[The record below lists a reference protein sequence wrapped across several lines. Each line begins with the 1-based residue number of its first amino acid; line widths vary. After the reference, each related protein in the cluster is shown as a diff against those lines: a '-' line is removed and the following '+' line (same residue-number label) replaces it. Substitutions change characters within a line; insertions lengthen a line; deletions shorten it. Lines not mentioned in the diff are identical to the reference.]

1 MYLQH
6 YFTFFRKI
14 TFLLCFEVHRMPLLM
29 DDAAMQRSIKRIA
42 HEIIEQHQKIDQM
55 MLLGIQTRGVFLA
68 QRIAKELFAIDGVLV
83 PVVAID
89 VKPFRDDLTDK
100 PVIPLP
106 TASTKD
112 KQVILIDD
120 VLFTGRTLRAAMD
133 AVIAMG
139 RPTRIQCAVLIDRGH
154 RELPVTAN
162 FIGKNIATKRTERVF
177 VKFVEQDGV
186 DRVELD

>member
-1 MYLQH
+1 
-6 YFTFFRKI
+6 
-14 TFLLCFEVHRMPLLM
+14 M

>member
-1 MYLQH
+1 
-6 YFTFFRKI
+6 
-14 TFLLCFEVHRMPLLM
+14 M

-100 PVIPLP
+100 LTIPLP

>member
-1 MYLQH
+1 
-6 YFTFFRKI
+6 
-14 TFLLCFEVHRMPLLM
+14 MPLLM

-100 PVIPLP
+100 LVIPLP

>member
-1 MYLQH
+1 
-6 YFTFFRKI
+6 
-14 TFLLCFEVHRMPLLM
+14 MPLLM
-29 DDAAMQRSIKRIA
+29 DAAAMQRSIRRIA
-42 HEIIEQHQKIDQM
+42 HEIIEQYQQIDSM

-68 QRIAKELFAIDGVLV
+68 QRIAAELSVIDKVQV

-89 VKPFRDDLTDK
+89 VKPFRDDITDK
-100 PVIPLP
+100 LVIQLP
-106 TASTKD
+106 DVSTKD

-133 AVIAMG
+133 AVITMG

-162 FIGKNIATKRTERVF
+162 FVGKNIATKRAERVF
-177 VKFVEQDGV
+177 VQFIEQDGV

>member
-6 YFTFFRKI
+6 YFTFFSKI
-14 TFLLCFEVHRMPLLM
+14 TFLLCFEVNLMPLLM

-100 PVIPLP
+100 LVIPLP

>member
-1 MYLQH
+1 
-6 YFTFFRKI
+6 
-14 TFLLCFEVHRMPLLM
+14 MPLLM

-186 DRVELD
+186 DCVELD

>member
-1 MYLQH
+1 
-6 YFTFFRKI
+6 
-14 TFLLCFEVHRMPLLM
+14 MPLIM
-29 DDAAMQRSIKRIA
+29 DDAAIQRSVRRIA
-42 HEIIEQHQKIDQM
+42 HEIIEQHQHVDQM

-68 QRIAKELFAIDGVLV
+68 ERIAKELLLIDGSVV
-83 PVVAID
+83 PVEAVD
-89 VKPFRDDLTDK
+89 VKPFRDDLIEK
-100 PVIPLP
+100 PPIPLP
-106 TASTKD
+106 KVSTKD

-162 FIGKNIATKRTERVF
+162 FIGKNIATKRSERVF
-177 VKFVEQDGV
+177 VQLKEQDGV

>member
-1 MYLQH
+1 
-6 YFTFFRKI
+6 
-14 TFLLCFEVHRMPLLM
+14 MPLLM

-100 PVIPLP
+100 LTIPLP

>member
-1 MYLQH
+1 
-6 YFTFFRKI
+6 
-14 TFLLCFEVHRMPLLM
+14 M

-100 PVIPLP
+100 LVIPLP

>member
-1 MYLQH
+1 
-6 YFTFFRKI
+6 
-14 TFLLCFEVHRMPLLM
+14 MPLLM

-106 TASTKD
+106 TTSTKD

>member
-1 MYLQH
+1 
-6 YFTFFRKI
+6 
-14 TFLLCFEVHRMPLLM
+14 MPLLM
-29 DDAAMQRSIKRIA
+29 DGAAMQRSIKRIA
-42 HEIIEQHQKIDQM
+42 HEIIEQHQQVDQM
-55 MLLGIQTRGVFLA
+55 LLLGIQTRGVFLA
-68 QRIAKELFAIDGVLV
+68 QRIAAELFEIDGSNVEV
-83 PVVAID
+83 EAID
-89 VKPFRDDLTDK
+89 VKPFRDDLTEK
-100 PVIPLP
+100 PAIQLP
-106 TASTKD
+106 HVSTKD

-162 FIGKNIATKRTERVF
+162 FIGKNIATKRSERVF
-177 VKFVEQDGV
+177 VQLVEQDGV

>member
-1 MYLQH
+1 
-6 YFTFFRKI
+6 
-14 TFLLCFEVHRMPLLM
+14 MPLLM
-29 DDAAMQRSIKRIA
+29 DGAAMQRSIKRIA
-42 HEIIEQHQKIDQM
+42 HEIIEQHQQVDQM
-55 MLLGIQTRGVFLA
+55 LLLGIQTRGVFLA
-68 QRIAKELFAIDGVLV
+68 QRIAKELYAIDGSNVEV
-83 PVVAID
+83 EAID
-89 VKPFRDDLTDK
+89 VKPFRDDLTEK
-100 PVIPLP
+100 PAIQLP
-106 TASTKD
+106 HVSTKD

-162 FIGKNIATKRTERVF
+162 FIGKNVATKRSERVF
-177 VKFVEQDGV
+177 VQLVEQDGV

>member
-1 MYLQH
+1 
-6 YFTFFRKI
+6 
-14 TFLLCFEVHRMPLLM
+14 MPLLM

>member
-1 MYLQH
+1 
-6 YFTFFRKI
+6 
-14 TFLLCFEVHRMPLLM
+14 MPLIM
-29 DDAAMQRSIKRIA
+29 DDAAMQRSIRRIA
-42 HEIIEQHQKIDQM
+42 HEIIEQHQHIDQM

-68 QRIAKELFAIDGVLV
+68 QRIAKELFAIDGSNVEV
-83 PVVAID
+83 EAID
-89 VKPFRDDLTDK
+89 VKPFRDDLMDK
-100 PVIPLP
+100 PPIQLP
-106 TASTKD
+106 NASTKD

-162 FIGKNIATKRTERVF
+162 FIGKNVATKRSERVF
-177 VKFVEQDGV
+177 VQLVEQDGV